1 VTRRP
6 VLEVRDLGVRLPRRD
21 GGHHLVLHGVS
32 FSVPPGEVLAVVGES
47 GAGKTMTLTA
57 LLGLLPARAEVRGE
71 ALVRPPGAEGDPV
84 SLLDLP
90 ERDRRRLRGR
100 GIAHLPQGA
109 ATALT
114 PVRTVGSQLLE
125 TARALGH
132 GRAEA
137 GALVRAA
144 LERFGAEEELLGR
157 YPHQLSGGQLQRFAN
172 AAALLGDPWLVLAD
186 EPTAGL
192 DEERAAVTA
201 AELRR
206 QADEGRAVLVVTHDL
221 RLAEDLADRVAVL
234 YAGHTVETGPAARVL
249 GHPRHP
255 YTAALLAALPRH
267 GLRPLAG
274 EPPQAVGHVHG
285 GCPFADRCPL
295 VVDRCRTELPALRPA
310 PDGDGDHVTAC
321 HRAED
326 LAAGALDRGPTVVPA
341 SVTAPRS
348 GGAPC

>member
-1 VTRRP
+1 MTGP

-21 GGHHLVLHGVS
+21 GGHHLLLHGVS
-32 FSVPPGEVLAVVGES
+32 FSVGTGEVLAVVGES

-71 ALVRPPGAEGDPV
+71 ALLRRPGSDGAAV
-84 SLLDLP
+84 SLLDLS
-90 ERDRRRLRGR
+90 ERDRDRLRGR
-100 GIAHLPQGA
+100 GVAHLPQGA
-109 ATALT
+109 ATSLT
-114 PVRTVGSQLLE
+114 PVRTVGSQLRE
-125 TARALGH
+125 TARALG
-132 GRAEA
+132 RDRA
-137 GALVRAA
+137 GAEQLVRDT
-144 LERFGAEEELLGR
+144 LHRFGAEEHLLGR

-172 AAALLGDPWLVLAD
+172 AAALMGDPWLVLAD

-192 DEERAAVTA
+192 DEDRATATA

-206 QADEGRAVLVVTHDL
+206 QAGEGRAVLVVTHDL

-249 GHPRHP
+249 GRPRHP

-274 EPPQAVGHVHG
+274 EPPRAVEHVHG

-310 PDGDGDHVTAC
+310 PDGGGDHRTAC

-326 LAAGALDRGPTVVPA
+326 IAAGVPA
-341 SVTAPRS
+341 T
-348 GGAPC
+348 GAPAVATAAPPGGDPC